1 MTIKNIEKYKEDGM
15 KKREIFLFIV
25 WMFFFSGLSLEGKGE
40 TNAYNGVSDSEDY
53 QSLTLSPSLA
63 QGILPKEDIHTLEYI
78 ILPPFPFPPDPLIDE
93 LRKQQLKLEEETGR
107 RIVDKMVR
115 ESFRAQKE
123 RSKKNPSKG
132 R

>member
-1 MTIKNIEKYKEDGM
+1 M
-15 KKREIFLFIV
+15 
-25 WMFFFSGLSLEGKGE
+25 
-40 TNAYNGVSDSEDY
+40 
-53 QSLTLSPSLA
+53 
-63 QGILPKEDIHTLEYI
+63 TLEYI

>member
-1 MTIKNIEKYKEDGM
+1 M

-63 QGILPKEDIHTLEYI
+63 QGILPKEDIHTLESM
-78 ILPPFPFPPDPLIDE
+78 PFP
-93 LRKQQLKLEEETGR
+93 
-107 RIVDKMVR
+107 
-115 ESFRAQKE
+115 
-123 RSKKNPSKG
+123 
-132 R
+132 